1 MLQANLRPAAYEAL
15 MEMIKN
21 SPRDCYESV
30 QYTTLVILQRLRTV
44 LMIENQTSGAD
55 RTQYNELQSSLCATL
70 QSVLRKV
77 TPQDAP
83 NISDAVMEALL
94 QMLSGPGGRSGG
106 VQEDALMAIST
117 LTEVLGEGFLKYM
130 DSFKPFLVTGLQ
142 NVTEHAVSK
151 FAVAVLTFT

>member
-1 MLQANLRPAAYEAL
+1 MHLLFKANLRPAAYEAL

-21 SPRDCYESV
+21 SPRDCYETV
-30 QYTTLVILQRLRTV
+30 QHTTLIILQRLRTI
-44 LMIENQTSGAD
+44 LMIENQASGSD

-83 NISDAVMEALL
+83 NISDAVMDALL

-117 LTEVLGEGFLKYM
+117 LTEVMGEGFIKYM
-130 DSFKPFLVTGLQ
+130 ESFRSFLMAGLQ
-142 NVTEHAVSK
+142 NITEHTVSCLK
-151 FAVAVLTFT
+151 